1 MRLLCGKDCLKAKHI
16 KTQNKTNQK
25 AEVHRGTEVPRGSER
40 YTRNSWLSSTL
51 PSLTQRYSGV
61 QSTQKYQGVHRGT
74 VRYREVQRDT
84 QKYQGV
90 HRVTK
95 KYPEVLKGTKKY
107 QGYTK
112 GTQGYTKVPKGKRL
126 FPKQEPIYRQREILD
141 YRDLGEYQR

>member
-51 PSLTQRYSGV
+51 PSLTQRYTGV

-74 VRYREVQRDT
+74 VRYREVPRDT

-90 HRVTK
+90 HR
-95 KYPEVLKGTKKY
+95 GTRKY
-107 QGYTK
+107 QK
-112 GTQGYTKVPKGKRL
+112 VHKVPRGTQRYREVPISTEEYPWVPRGNKR
-126 FPKQEPIYRQREILD
+126 
-141 YRDLGEYQR
+141 

>member
-1 MRLLCGKDCLKAKHI
+1 MRLLCAKDCLKAKHI
-16 KTQNKTNQK
+16 RTQNKINQK

-74 VRYREVQRDT
+74 IRYREVPRDT

-90 HRVTK
+90 HRGTRKYQKVHRVTDRYTEVQK
-95 KYPEVLKGTKKY
+95 RYTEVHWGTEYTEIPRGTHKYPETP
-107 QGYTK
+107 K
-112 GTQGYTKVPKGKRL
+112 GTQK
-126 FPKQEPIYRQREILD
+126 
-141 YRDLGEYQR
+141 

>member
-51 PSLTQRYSGV
+51 PSLTQRYTGV

-74 VRYREVQRDT
+74 VRYREI
-84 QKYQGV
+84 
-90 HRVTK
+90 
-95 KYPEVLKGTKKY
+95 P
-107 QGYTK
+107 
-112 GTQGYTKVPKGKRL
+112 
-126 FPKQEPIYRQREILD
+126 
-141 YRDLGEYQR
+141 